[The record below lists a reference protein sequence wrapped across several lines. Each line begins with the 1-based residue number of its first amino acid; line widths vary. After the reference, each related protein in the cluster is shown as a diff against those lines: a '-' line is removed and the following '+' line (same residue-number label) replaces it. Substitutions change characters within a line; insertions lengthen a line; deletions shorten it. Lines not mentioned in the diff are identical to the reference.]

1 MNFLNIA
8 NFHTLYVCVKRIFSC
23 NEKTFFLC
31 VCSFFF
37 FCNSTFFHSGYVIKD
52 PLTRSAPTEL
62 RLLQATVGI
71 DVRTSN
77 IYTSKMCFIYT
88 DIFTILGGSF
98 QIFRLCMVHVKKSAM
113 CRLACSRDTSH
124 DFSCWCLCLKCVGL
138 KAQSQESWKQE
149 TFFIWKLFL
158 RLLFKCLHFS
168 RYLWRVHKMLTQI
181 TSLSVFFHTFRHWL
195 FCYSCWSSNTFGR
208 LVLFTPVSC
217 ACIRKLSRMWNLCRP
232 W

>member
-37 FCNSTFFHSGYVIKD
+37 FCNSTFFHSGHVIKH

-71 DVRTSN
+71 DVQTSN
-77 IYTSKMCFIYT
+77 IYTRKMCFIYT

-124 DFSCWCLCLKCVGL
+124 DFL
-138 KAQSQESWKQE
+138 ADA
-149 TFFIWKLFL
+149 
-158 RLLFKCLHFS
+158 
-168 RYLWRVHKMLTQI
+168 
-181 TSLSVFFHTFRHWL
+181 
-195 FCYSCWSSNTFGR
+195 
-208 LVLFTPVSC
+208 C
-217 ACIRKLSRMWNLCRP
+217 A
-232 W
+232 